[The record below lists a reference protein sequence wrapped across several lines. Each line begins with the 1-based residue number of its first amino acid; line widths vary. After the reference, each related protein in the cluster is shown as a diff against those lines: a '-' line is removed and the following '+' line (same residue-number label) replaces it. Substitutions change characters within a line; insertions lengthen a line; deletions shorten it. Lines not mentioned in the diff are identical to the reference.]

1 MAASILPADRE
12 SILISHLIQIS
23 HKHPDLAH
31 RVRTDLDPEELV
43 LASYPIALAN
53 KIVPFLEPEDGPKNT
68 RKSRSPPRRQY
79 SQRSKTSTTAPSQTS
94 TAVLRS
100 HHPTLAPTATSPSQP
115 HAKSPIK
122 LLQTAEGHKPFSTPT
137 RQLLPTPSFSL
148 SKANGTTFTSR
159 TITPNGTFFSPLKP
173 HDDTPSRLF
182 FARPQN
188 PQDIPSAFFSPPHPK
203 PLPKALP
210 HTVVRRGPGRKG
222 PPPIVEFD
230 ATPRM
235 IERNW
240 PKPTLTLRY
249 NVDTRALR
257 DVFVWA
263 KESAERGTVVRLQE
277 WLVHF
282 RDVTRVREIREVCL
296 TLGLGRFARE
306 CERLLGRW
314 ENGEWDV
321 FEEVLENE
329 FDVVFRAEE

>member
-1 MAASILPADRE
+1 
-12 SILISHLIQIS
+12 
-23 HKHPDLAH
+23 
-31 RVRTDLDPEELV
+31 
-43 LASYPIALAN
+43 
-53 KIVPFLEPEDGPKNT
+53 
-68 RKSRSPPRRQY
+68 
-79 SQRSKTSTTAPSQTS
+79 
-94 TAVLRS
+94 
-100 HHPTLAPTATSPSQP
+100 
-115 HAKSPIK
+115 
-122 LLQTAEGHKPFSTPT
+122 
-137 RQLLPTPSFSL
+137 
-148 SKANGTTFTSR
+148 
-159 TITPNGTFFSPLKP
+159 
-173 HDDTPSRLF
+173 
-182 FARPQN
+182 
-188 PQDIPSAFFSPPHPK
+188 
-203 PLPKALP
+203 
-210 HTVVRRGPGRKG
+210 
-222 PPPIVEFD
+222 
-230 ATPRM
+230 M